1 MNKIFLESLKKISS
15 QQFLNKSDLRRAKIV
30 TVNFEELKMK
40 IFNGLKKT
48 RMMISFK
55 RNA

>member
-15 QQFLNKSDLRRAKIV
+15 QQFLNKSDWRRAKIV

>member
-1 MNKIFLESLKKISS
+1 MNKILLESLKKISS
-15 QQFLNKSDLRRAKIV
+15 QQFHNKSDWRRAKIV
-30 TVNFEELKMK
+30 TVNFEELTMKM
-40 IFNGLKKT
+40 FNGFKKT